1 MRGRRL
7 RRLNARL
14 THGTDSMGTM
24 QNPLRRSVLLLA
36 ALACAVAPMA
46 RAQSGGWRM
55 LFNGTSLDGWYP
67 CNGSAPYTV
76 EDGTITGRSV
86 VNSPNSF
93 LCTREA
99 FGDFVLEY
107 EVWLGT
113 QLNSGVQIRSIAD
126 PAIRNGRVHG
136 TQIEID
142 PSDRKWTGGI
152 YDESRRGWLHTLDG
166 QPAAQN
172 AFHLGVWNTFRVE
185 AIGSSIRTWV
195 NGVPTA
201 NIVDDLTPRGIIA
214 LQVHDIGSDAKLAGQ
229 IVRFRNIRIRTDNPS
244 AIRTPDTGET
254 PQYNYIV
261 NTLSAREQQAG
272 WKLLWDGKTTAGWRG
287 AKLTTFPAQGWE
299 IKDGVLSV
307 LETEGREAAAGGDI
321 VTVDEYENFELT
333 AEYRLSRGANSGI
346 KYFVNTELN
355 TGAGSAIGNEFQI
368 LDDAV
373 HPDAKLGVN
382 GNRTNGGLYDLIP
395 PRNVRFN
402 GIGEWNRARII
413 VRGSHVEHWLNGF
426 KTVEY
431 ERGTQEWRAL
441 VDHSKYVV
449 WPNFGE
455 AKRGHI
461 LLQDHG
467 NNVSFRS
474 IKIRVLP

>member
-1 MRGRRL
+1 MALIWKTARRVGATL
-7 RRLNARL
+7 VAA
-14 THGTDSMGTM
+14 
-24 QNPLRRSVLLLA
+24 QLA
-36 ALACAVAPMA
+36 LCPTAG
-46 RAQSGGWRM
+46 AQAGGWRQ
-55 LFNGTSLDGWYP
+55 LFDGKTLTGWYS
-67 CNGSAPYTV
+67 CNGSAPYTA

-93 LCTREA
+93 LCTRES

-107 EVWLGT
+107 DAWLGSPM
-113 QLNSGVQIRSIAD
+113 NSGVQIRSIAD
-126 PAIRNGRVHG
+126 SAIKRGRVHG

-142 PSDRKWTGGI
+142 PSDRRWTGGI
-152 YDESRRGWLHTLDG
+152 YDESRRGWLYTLEG
-166 QPAAQN
+166 QPAQQA
-172 AFHLGVWNTFRVE
+172 AFHLGTWNHFRVE
-185 AIGSSIRTWV
+185 AIGPSIRTWV
-195 NGVPTA
+195 NGIAVA

-214 LQVHDIGSDAKLAGQ
+214 LQVHDIGRDSTLAGQ
-229 IVRFRNIRIRTDNPS
+229 IVRFRNLRIRTDNPA
-244 AIRTPDTGET
+244 AIRTPDRGDT

-261 NTLSAREQQAG
+261 NTLSARERAG
-272 WKLLWDGKTTAGWRG
+272 SWTLLWDGKSSAGWRG
-287 AKLTTFPAQGWE
+287 AKLTTFPTQGWE
-299 IKDGVLSV
+299 MKDGALSV
-307 LETEGREAAAGGDI
+307 LQTEGRESAAGGDI

-333 AEYRLSRGANSGI
+333 LEYRLTPGANSGV

-355 TGAGSAIGNEFQI
+355 TGAGSAIGNEFQL
-368 LDDAV
+368 LDDAL

-413 VRGSHVEHWLNGF
+413 VRGNHVEHWLNGF

-441 VDHSKYVV
+441 VDHSKYVI
-449 WPNFGE
+449 WPNFGD
-455 AKRGHI
+455 AKKGHI

-467 NNVSFRS
+467 NSVSFRS